1 MPNADDDELRRRLTD
16 ALDRVQPPYSTPRY
30 ASARPRSL
38 AWRLAPAVLAV
49 TALSALVLSAYAGTG
64 SPNPVVWTEKVVNV
78 VQPPA
83 QSTNP
88 TEQTQPSHQQ
98 SPSPKA
104 ADTSTP
110 PPTHNESAEP
120 AQSPEPSESPE
131 PTDDHGSSPSPGTST
146 TTTSDSGGGE
156 RS

>member
-1 MPNADDDELRRRLTD
+1 MRDADDDDLRRRLTE
-16 ALDRVQPPYSTPRY
+16 ALDTVQPPYSTPRY
-30 ASARPRSL
+30 VAVRPRSL

-49 TALSALVLSAYAGTG
+49 AALSGLVLSAYAGTG

-83 QSTNP
+83 PSPAPEP
-88 TEQTQPSHQQ
+88 TQQ

-104 ADTSTP
+104 AAPSP
-110 PPTHNESAEP
+110 APSHPESPEA
-120 AQSPEPSESPE
+120 AQSPEPRESPE
-131 PTDDHGSSPSPGTST
+131 PTS
-146 TTTSDSGGGE
+146 TSDSGGGE